1 VGLEVVVR
9 LLGGDE
15 DCIQQLVDLQVPGLG
30 LVEDLTDVVLRTLDG
45 PNPMGGSNASISI
58 RAGPGSSQSF
68 ASGETCEVRGPMIA

>member
-30 LVEDLTDVVLRTLDG
+30 LVEDLTDVVHRTLDG
-45 PNPMGGSNASISI
+45 PNPPGGGLTRLFPLE
-58 RAGPGSSQSF
+58 RAQGALNPL
-68 ASGETCEVRGPMIA
+68 RPMRPVKSEAP